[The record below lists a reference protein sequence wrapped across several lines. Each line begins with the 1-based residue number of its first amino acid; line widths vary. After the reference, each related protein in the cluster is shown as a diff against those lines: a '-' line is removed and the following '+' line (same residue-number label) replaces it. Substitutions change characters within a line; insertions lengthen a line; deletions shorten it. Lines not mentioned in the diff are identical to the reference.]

1 MAIEQ
6 ALSKQA
12 EKVRELKPFID
23 STVATKTT
31 FLMPFVNNVLGYDV
45 SDPREVRPEYP
56 VGNGESVDFAI
67 VDGSDFRILVLCESI
82 QHSLSSMRRDQ
93 LVRAIHALGA
103 DYGILGNG
111 EFFEVFAK
119 GEPVFNFNVAQPP
132 SHVITGL
139 KKLSKA
145 NYENDYFA
153 SASQSSAQNDE
164 LVSAI
169 RDLLASDL
177 QSADPELVDF
187 LAAKLAARKGAAQPA
202 AQPAQPQV
210 PAMANTAMVPVDA
223 PVTIDYEP
231 TPPTNAHIDDSGMP
245 WVAPRRKVQPDEVF
259 FSTTDAR
266 GVIQEANNV
275 FVDLSHYS
283 RAELIGAPH
292 NIIRHPDIPG
302 ALFHTMWSA
311 LEQGIPFAGYMRNA
325 TADGG
330 FYDVYATVTK
340 LENGGYLSVRITP
353 SVDENWALA
362 QGIYTTL
369 SDYEKQLKDSGYNRR
384 TAASQGAEHL
394 TELLN
399 QLGIEDYEHLQWS
412 QLPDEVAA
420 REARSSGLPQ
430 RPNATGL
437 LDDILRATHATYNE
451 LNAWMREQDTIVD
464 LISSLAM
471 TDQRLHEEIQAAVSV
486 SGRMNTLDVTGPE
499 REVLLIPLRVWMN
512 MHSLANDY
520 LEELRELLPKLAN
533 AGSKTRFHVALARL
547 HTTMVAM
554 FAAELIDTPTSTHS
568 APAIRD
574 LCSALRQTLREL
586 DDQAFEYN
594 RVKNRVSNRIRS
606 VKSIMEV
613 PYSLIVDWARETR
626 SRAFTSAT
634 EELVHTVSN
643 SADGAATAISEL
655 ASLVQRLDS
664 GVVHDISRVR
674 DLVLHID
681 LAAKQYQD
689 TH

>member
-1 MAIEQ
+1 
-6 ALSKQA
+6 
-12 EKVRELKPFID
+12 
-23 STVATKTT
+23 
-31 FLMPFVNNVLGYDV
+31 MPFVNNVLGYDV

-145 NYENDYFA
+145 NYENDYF
-153 SASQSSAQNDE
+153 
-164 LVSAI
+164 
-169 RDLLASDL
+169 ASDL

-471 TDQRLHEEIQAAVSV
+471 TDQRPGE
-486 SGRMNTLDVTGPE
+486 
-499 REVLLIPLRVWMN
+499 EVLLIPLRVWMN

-554 FAAELIDTPTSTHS
+554 FAAELIDTPMSTHS

>member
-1 MAIEQ
+1 M
-6 ALSKQA
+6 
-12 EKVRELKPFID
+12 
-23 STVATKTT
+23 
-31 FLMPFVNNVLGYDV
+31 
-45 SDPREVRPEYP
+45 
-56 VGNGESVDFAI
+56 
-67 VDGSDFRILVLCESI
+67 
-82 QHSLSSMRRDQ
+82 
-93 LVRAIHALGA
+93 
-103 DYGILGNG
+103 
-111 EFFEVFAK
+111 
-119 GEPVFNFNVAQPP
+119 
-132 SHVITGL
+132 
-139 KKLSKA
+139 
-145 NYENDYFA
+145 
-153 SASQSSAQNDE
+153 
-164 LVSAI
+164 
-169 RDLLASDL
+169 
-177 QSADPELVDF
+177 
-187 LAAKLAARKGAAQPA
+187 
-202 AQPAQPQV
+202 
-210 PAMANTAMVPVDA
+210 
-223 PVTIDYEP
+223 
-231 TPPTNAHIDDSGMP
+231 
-245 WVAPRRKVQPDEVF
+245 
-259 FSTTDAR
+259 
-266 GVIQEANNV
+266 
-275 FVDLSHYS
+275 
-283 RAELIGAPH
+283 
-292 NIIRHPDIPG
+292 
-302 ALFHTMWSA
+302 
-311 LEQGIPFAGYMRNA
+311 
-325 TADGG
+325 
-330 FYDVYATVTK
+330 
-340 LENGGYLSVRITP
+340 
-353 SVDENWALA
+353 
-362 QGIYTTL
+362 

-533 AGSKTRFHVALARL
+533 AGSKTRFYVALARL

-554 FAAELIDTPTSTHS
+554 FAAELIDTPMSTHS